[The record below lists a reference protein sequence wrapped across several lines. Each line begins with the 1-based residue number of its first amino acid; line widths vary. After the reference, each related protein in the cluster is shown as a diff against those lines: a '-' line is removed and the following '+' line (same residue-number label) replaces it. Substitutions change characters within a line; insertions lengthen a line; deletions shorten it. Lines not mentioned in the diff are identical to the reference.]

1 MAPDSNP
8 NTSDPLGDL
17 ITRRGVRASVCD
29 CYDYELEEQAV
40 EVEAKEP
47 LQVAAPVQVARPKKK

>member
-1 MAPDSNP
+1 M
-8 NTSDPLGDL
+8 
-17 ITRRGVRASVCD
+17 CD

-47 LQVAAPVQVARPKKK
+47 LQVAAPVQDPRPKKK